1 VRNLILVTPS
11 SISPTDIKQKIEN
24 ALERAAQV
32 DARNIAVDTE
42 GGKVTLRGDVKTWAE
57 REEAER
63 AAWAAPGVFEIEND
77 IRISTQVR
85 NLHS

>member
-1 VRNLILVTPS
+1 MRNLILVTPS

-42 GGKVTLRGDVKTWAE
+42 SGKVTLRGDVKTWAE

-85 NLHS
+85 DLHS